1 MKTKFVA
8 LLAAF
13 LPRTIMATAAAA
25 AAAAV
30 SAAALRPEPEVE
42 VTGVCTPQELLP
54 QAYRLGRDAANKA
67 GFESSLPKVNCIV
80 KRRKS
85 RRTFTPPREAQ
96 AHEVAGD
103 GDCAYHALLKGLQA
117 SLGQTNMRVP
127 RMSDGVKSALKHSI
141 ISHILGPSA
150 SQAVMTTLL
159 STEQTRRARALQCTE
174 TVRMH
179 PYELNTPEPADKGV
193 MTYSWLDL
201 IVQEK
206 LRTEWLDLCWLS
218 LIPEMYGVD
227 IAVWEPTG
235 RGQLVQLYKKN
246 MWGLFLFD
254 KKIKHNEE
262 GQKWVHLL
270 YRSGS
275 SWEAR
280 TGVGGDENTVSRH
293 IHFDFLELGADFEAE
308 FDAMIS
314 VARSGGE
321 GDGETSL
328 PSPVP
333 VKRRRAAGSAETTL
347 KRQRTR
353 TKTSQLED
361 DGPLAQSKRKR
372 TAKSDGGGGGAAG
385 STGKGNYDSDGSIG
399 DEGTDWTYLGCRGAL
414 PSLTRSQQLLRRKL
428 NKIAEPA
435 YKAAFK
441 RTSIMKAK
449 AEKVCSVSRV
459 PLVMCVIAHPLG
471 RACRSVCLLSCVG
484 D

>member
-1 MKTKFVA
+1 
-8 LLAAF
+8 
-13 LPRTIMATAAAA
+13 
-25 AAAAV
+25 
-30 SAAALRPEPEVE
+30 
-42 VTGVCTPQELLP
+42 
-54 QAYRLGRDAANKA
+54 
-67 GFESSLPKVNCIV
+67 
-80 KRRKS
+80 
-85 RRTFTPPREAQ
+85 
-96 AHEVAGD
+96 
-103 GDCAYHALLKGLQA
+103 
-117 SLGQTNMRVP
+117 
-127 RMSDGVKSALKHSI
+127 
-141 ISHILGPSA
+141 
-150 SQAVMTTLL
+150 
-159 STEQTRRARALQCTE
+159 
-174 TVRMH
+174 
-179 PYELNTPEPADKGV
+179 
-193 MTYSWLDL
+193 MTYGWLDS

-218 LIPEMYGVD
+218 LIPEMYGVN

-246 MWGLFLFD
+246 MWGLFMFD
-254 KKIKHNEE
+254 KEIKHDEE
-262 GQKWVHLL
+262 GQKWVHLF

-280 TGVGGDENTVSRH
+280 TEVGGDENTVSRH

-308 FDAMIS
+308 FDAIIS

-347 KRQRTR
+347 KRQRTS
-353 TKTSQLED
+353 TKKSQLEDD

-372 TAKSDGGGGGAAG
+372 TAKSDGGSKKKQGPSGESKGKSGGGGAAG
-385 STGKGNYDSDGSIG
+385 STGGGNYDSDGSIG

-428 NKIAEPA
+428 NKIPEPA

-449 AEKVCSVSRV
+449 AEKVCYVSRV
-459 PLVMCVIAHPLG
+459 PLVNVCDCASV
-471 RACRSVCLLSCVG
+471 RACL
-484 D
+484 